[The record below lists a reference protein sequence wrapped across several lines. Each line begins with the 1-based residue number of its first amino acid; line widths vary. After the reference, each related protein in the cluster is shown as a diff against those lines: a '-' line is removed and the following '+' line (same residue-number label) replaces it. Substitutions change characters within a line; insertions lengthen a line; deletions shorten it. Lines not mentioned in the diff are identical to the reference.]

1 MRVLWFTNNSSC
13 YSNNT
18 GGGWISSLEYELRK
32 MDKIHLGICFYAH
45 KDEKVEKEDVTYYL
59 VQRPQKNIKYIFGQI
74 SKDKNNASIY
84 HERLA
89 IPPLLKVVKDFK
101 PDIIH
106 VFGSESIFGLISYYT
121 DIPIV
126 LHIQGVLSPYLNAFL
141 PPSISWKN
149 FLFGSINV
157 KQILNNISEKMS
169 WERNCVTERRMM
181 RNLRYLMGRTEWD
194 KRVSEILSPMAYYY
208 HCDEILRDAF
218 YKGGK
223 RILPEKATFVTTI
236 SPFLHK
242 GYDVILKTAFIL
254 KEFIGIDF
262 EWKVYG
268 DVRNSVVEKKI
279 GIYPRSVNVTLM
291 GRAAAEEI
299 KDAILNATAYVHT
312 AYIENSPNA
321 LCEAQLLG
329 CACVATNVG
338 GVCSLVENGKTGLL
352 VPANDI
358 YQLAHQM
365 AYISREHSVNIMM
378 GEASQKVAK
387 LRHGKAKIVERVLEI
402 YQQILENK

>member
-1 MRVLWFTNNSSC
+1 MRILWFTNNSSC

-18 GGGWISSLEYELRK
+18 GGGWISSLEYELK
-32 MDKIHLGICFYAH
+32 QKDNIQLGICFYAN
-45 KDEKVEKEDVTYYL
+45 KDQKVEKDNVTYYL
-59 VQRPQKNIKYIFGQI
+59 LKRPQKNIRYIFGQI
-74 SKDKNNASIY
+74 FSDQSIASLD

-89 IPPLLKVVKDFK
+89 IPSLVKVVRDFN

-121 DIPIV
+121 DIPVV
-126 LHIQGVLSPYLNAFL
+126 LHIQGILSPYINAFL
-141 PPSISWKN
+141 PPSMSWMN
-149 FLFGSINV
+149 FLFDSLNV
-157 KQILNNISEKMS
+157 KQILNNISEKMA
-169 WERNCVTERRMM
+169 WERNCVTERRIMQNM
-181 RNLRYLMGRTEWD
+181 SYLMGRTEWD
-194 KRVSEILSPMAYYY
+194 KRIAEILSPMAHYY
-208 HCDEILRDAF
+208 HCDEILRDVF
-218 YKGGK
+218 YKSGK
-223 RILPEKATFVTTI
+223 RILPGTTTFITTI

-242 GYDVILKTAFIL
+242 GYDVILKTAQIL
-254 KEFIGIDF
+254 KESIGLDF

-268 DVRNSVVEKKI
+268 DVRASIVEKKS
-279 GIYPRSVNVTLM
+279 GISPQSVNVRLM

-338 GVCSLVENGKTGLL
+338 GVNTLIDDGKTGLL

-358 YQLAHQM
+358 YQLAYQL
-365 AYISREHSVNIMM
+365 AYISREHSMNIAM
-378 GEASQKVAK
+378 GEDAQRVAK
-387 LRHGKAKIVERVLEI
+387 LRHDKARIVGRVVEI
-402 YQQILENK
+402 YQQILEIK